1 MSAISAQELRENF
14 AHFDS
19 NGDGR
24 IALHEFEGLMDA
36 PGVACSAEEAR
47 PGFAA
52 IDADGSSL
60 IDYQEFAS
68 WFADR

>member
-14 AHFDS
+14 DHFDS

-36 PGVACSAEEAR
+36 LGVACSAEEAR
-47 PGFAA
+47 PGFA
-52 IDADGSSL
+52 
-60 IDYQEFAS
+60 S